1 MTAGTTALLMVI
13 GAAVGGVAVLTK
25 DGPDAPRIVTAVGEA
40 AAPQADAELQAP
52 APPPY
57 VPAKPG
63 LDPAATLSRTTDQA
77 DRTGPREPH
86 RAAEAPS
93 TTAAAQAPVRT
104 RTKPDQPQAPVS
116 AAPAQPSITTRTD
129 VEKREVP
136 FQTRFVRDP
145 SLPRGTRKVTAAGV
159 PGEEALRYLVTLTDG
174 QETDRKLMDI
184 TVTREPQDRVITF
197 GSRRGFGRPHGGRDR
212 ECRRKLDLCVPLG
225 RQAKAYCPDDQNEMS
240 VLDQDIELL
249 DLDALGGE
257 PPQMDCATKPEI
269 STLPQ

>member
-1 MTAGTTALLMVI
+1 MTAGTSALLIVI

-25 DGPDAPRIVTAVGEA
+25 DGPDAPRIVTAVGQA
-40 AAPQADAELQAP
+40 TAPQADAELQAP

-77 DRTGPREPH
+77 DRTGPREPR
-86 RAAEAPS
+86 RAAEAPPEP
-93 TTAAAQAPVRT
+93 AAAQVPVRT
-104 RTKPDQPQAPVS
+104 QPDQPEAPIS
-116 AAPAQPSITTRTD
+116 APAQPSITTRTD

-136 FQTRFVRDP
+136 FETRFVRDP
-145 SLPRGTRKVTAAGV
+145 SLPRGTRKITAAGV
-159 PGEEALRYLVTLTDG
+159 PGEESLRYLVTLTDG

-225 RQAKAYCPDDQNEMS
+225 RQAKAYCPDDQNELT

-249 DLDALGGE
+249 DPDALGGE
-257 PPQMDCATKPEI
+257 PPQMDCAAKPEI
-269 STLPQ
+269 PTLPQ